1 MTPLG
6 SAEETPVPSLVLFG
20 VCSWTGGGK
29 REARIVEALGG
40 FGSSSVAP
48 DTDVVLTKSEP
59 TEDQR
64 STVGSAPHFCEVPRL
79 YGVGC
84 TPAEPTLYI
93 RHASGATMG
102 CQEGFGRRLPQ
113 SDGGLPTDAPPPGE
127 GVGDEDATPWGSRN
141 GTPKRLG
148 FSPPTMAPGPV
159 RRFFEK
165 SCKKK
170 APVGC
175 LDPLE
180 PWRDGRGDY
189 ASKVTEAMRS
199 TGMRVFVVE
208 NRTNFMKSF
217 DFVVGTIPNSAS

>member
-1 MTPLG
+1 
-6 SAEETPVPSLVLFG
+6 
-20 VCSWTGGGK
+20 
-29 REARIVEALGG
+29 
-40 FGSSSVAP
+40 
-48 DTDVVLTKSEP
+48 VVLTKSEP

-64 STVGSAPHFCEVPRL
+64 SPVGSAPHFCEVPRL

-93 RHASGATMG
+93 RHASGFAG
-102 CQEGFGRRLPQ
+102 ACQWVMGRRLLQ
-113 SDGGLPTDAPPPGE
+113 SGGGLPTDDPLPGE

-165 SCKKK
+165 SFKKK

-180 PWRDGRGDY
+180 LWRHVEGHH
-189 ASKVTEAMRS
+189 AEKVADAMRS
-199 TGMRVFVVE
+199 TGMRVFTVE
-208 NRTNFMKSF
+208 NLTSFTNIF
-217 DFVVGTIPNSAS
+217 DPAVGTIPLALRNARFSGISSTGSAPE